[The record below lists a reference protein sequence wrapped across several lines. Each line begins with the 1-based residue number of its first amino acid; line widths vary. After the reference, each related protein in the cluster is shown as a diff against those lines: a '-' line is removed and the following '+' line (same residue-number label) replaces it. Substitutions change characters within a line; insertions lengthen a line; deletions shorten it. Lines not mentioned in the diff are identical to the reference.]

1 MPTGKAPNPLA
12 WINSLLLKLKLDP
25 YIMAIMAFVVLA
37 SLFPVSGAAAAAL
50 ALIRFKRP
58 VVQVIAACALI
69 GWGLSLGA

>member
-1 MPTGKAPNPLA
+1 LWPQG
-12 WINSLLLKLKLDP
+12 LDGRFDLSAAL
-25 YIMAIMAFVVLA
+25 IAV
-37 SLFPVSGAAAAAL
+37 AAAV